1 MNDMVH
7 FNDFV
12 TEYQS
17 IKDEI
22 DDAVSR
28 VLNSGRF
35 IFGMQLE
42 QFENE
47 LAEFLNVRYCVGV
60 GSGTEALT
68 LSLIAH
74 GITNADEVIT
84 TNFTAYPT
92 INGIINSGAKPVV
105 VDVKLNDGLIDPEFI
120 ISKINSKTK
129 AIVPVHL
136 YGKSCDMKILTEIAQ
151 EYNLKII
158 EDCAQACGS
167 KFMGVNVGTLG
178 DCGAFSFYPTKNLG
192 AYGDAGSVVTNNKK
206 IFNKVK
212 LLRNYG
218 QSKRYIHELNGMNSR
233 LDELQ
238 ASILRVKLKYLNNW
252 NKKRDKIANY
262 YDSMLKMVAP
272 LDMGK
277 SGGKIYHLY
286 VIRSPHRDALLKYL
300 KKVGIETF
308 IHYPLTVN
316 KQISFNFQKDE
327 ELSNSESLSNEVLSL
342 PVHPWLKQWEICKV
356 VSSVNNFFK

>member
-158 EDCAQACGS
+158 EDCAQACG
-167 KFMGVNVGTLG
+167 
-178 DCGAFSFYPTKNLG
+178 
-192 AYGDAGSVVTNNKK
+192 
-206 IFNKVK
+206 
-212 LLRNYG
+212 
-218 QSKRYIHELNGMNSR
+218 
-233 LDELQ
+233 
-238 ASILRVKLKYLNNW
+238 
-252 NKKRDKIANY
+252 
-262 YDSMLKMVAP
+262 
-272 LDMGK
+272 
-277 SGGKIYHLY
+277 
-286 VIRSPHRDALLKYL
+286 
-300 KKVGIETF
+300 
-308 IHYPLTVN
+308 
-316 KQISFNFQKDE
+316 
-327 ELSNSESLSNEVLSL
+327 
-342 PVHPWLKQWEICKV
+342 
-356 VSSVNNFFK
+356 